1 MNRKEA
7 YNTNNKIK
15 KKTNKQ
21 KAQELYNLGF
31 S

>member
-1 MNRKEA
+1 MKIKEA

-15 KKTNKQ
+15 KKNKQ

>member
-21 KAQELYNLGF
+21 QPQELYNLGF
-31 S
+31 P